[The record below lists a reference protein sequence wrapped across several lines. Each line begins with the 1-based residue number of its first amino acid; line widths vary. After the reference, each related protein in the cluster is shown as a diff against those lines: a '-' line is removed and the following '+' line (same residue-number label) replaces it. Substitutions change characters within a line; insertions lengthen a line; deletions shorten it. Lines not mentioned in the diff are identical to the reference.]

1 MTDLGFT
8 GGGKESGMM
17 YVSGKPD
24 HKLSNADM
32 IEDIVEQVEAKA
44 ARLKAQK
51 DQEDTSPVA
60 AE

>member
-17 YVSGKPD
+17 YVSGRPD

-32 IEDIVEQVEAKA
+32 VDQIVAQVEAKA
-44 ARLKAQK
+44 ERLKAQR
-51 DQEDTSPVA
+51 EAESVA

>member
-17 YVSGKPD
+17 YVSGKSD

-32 IEDIVEQVEAKA
+32 IEHIVGQVEEKA
-44 ARLKAQK
+44 ERLKAQR
-51 DQEDTSPVA
+51 EAEAVA